1 MGGLRRV
8 QMGRLVVWVGLQKL
22 ITFLGGWVGC
32 MGGFIH
38 GYRNG
43 NVVSKCITL
52 VAVLGGTLCLQHFRR
67 SPK

>member
-1 MGGLRRV
+1 MNGWVEACANGQVGCMGGLIDV
-8 QMGRLVVWVGLQKL
+8 VGMGGLIDVVG
-22 ITFLGGWVGC
+22 

-52 VAVLGGTLCLQHFRR
+52 VAVLGGTL
-67 SPK
+67 

>member
-8 QMGRLVVWVGLQKL
+8 QMGKLVVWVGCMGGVGM
-22 ITFLGGWVGC
+22 GGWVGC

-52 VAVLGGTLCLQHFRR
+52 VAVLGGTL
-67 SPK
+67 